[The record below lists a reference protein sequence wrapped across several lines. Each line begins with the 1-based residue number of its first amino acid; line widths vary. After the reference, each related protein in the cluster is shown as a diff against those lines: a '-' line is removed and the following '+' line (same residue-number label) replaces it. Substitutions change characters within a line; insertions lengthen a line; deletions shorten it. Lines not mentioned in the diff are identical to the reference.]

1 MNSPWLIRWFVGM
14 SVISAEQRVVKL
26 IQALRRSLHRVHI
39 PDADADVNGGLDYGI
54 TTATPP
60 SHFSC

>member
-1 MNSPWLIRWFVGM
+1 M
-14 SVISAEQRVVKL
+14 SVIAAEQRVVKL

-39 PDADADVNGGLDYGI
+39 PDADTDVNGGLDYGI